1 MCKRHIVSIPQ
12 TDPPSGQFWLDVDRS
27 ASAEVTSEQNG
38 CPCRVFV
45 WRDAC
50 YLEHYFDLM
59 MSAFLFG
66 RGGTMSR
73 LLVFRSKVI
82 YAAHFCLFFMVVIC
96 SAQESKVMGEVRF
109 EGATKVEKDS
119 GVWVDGNY
127 VGFLKELHGNKKVM
141 LLPGEHEISV
151 RQSGYDDFLRK
162 IVVEPG
168 QVQTVQVA
176 AMHLSP
182 RATTPDV
189 TATLKLSVEPG
200 RAAVFLDD
208 KYVGHAS
215 EFGGLH
221 SMLISPGR
229 HRIKV
234 GLPGYRTFETE
245 VNLLAGQKS
254 EVKTELVKGSIQQA
268 SPEIKEPK

>member
-1 MCKRHIVSIPQ
+1 
-12 TDPPSGQFWLDVDRS
+12 
-27 ASAEVTSEQNG
+27 
-38 CPCRVFV
+38 
-45 WRDAC
+45 
-50 YLEHYFDLM
+50 
-59 MSAFLFG
+59 MSK
-66 RGGTMSR
+66 
-73 LLVFRSKVI
+73 LLIFRSKVVC
-82 YAAHFCLFFMVVIC
+82 AAFSCIFIIVATG
-96 SAQESKVMGEVRF
+96 SAQQSEVMGEIRF

-119 GVWVDGNY
+119 GVWVDGDY
-127 VGFLKELHGNKKVM
+127 VGFLKELHGAKKVM

-151 RQSGYDDFLRK
+151 RQSGYDDFRKK

-168 QVQTVQVA
+168 QVHVVQV

-182 RATTPDV
+182 RAVTPDI
-189 TATLKLSVEPG
+189 TAELKLNVEPG

-221 SMLISPGR
+221 SMLISPGK

-245 VNLLAGQKS
+245 VNLVAGQKS
-254 EVKTELVKGSIQQA
+254 EIKTQLVEGSIQQA
-268 SPEIKEPK
+268 SPDIKKPQ

>member
-1 MCKRHIVSIPQ
+1 
-12 TDPPSGQFWLDVDRS
+12 
-27 ASAEVTSEQNG
+27 
-38 CPCRVFV
+38 
-45 WRDAC
+45 
-50 YLEHYFDLM
+50 
-59 MSAFLFG
+59 MSK
-66 RGGTMSR
+66 
-73 LLVFRSKVI
+73 LLNLRSKVV
-82 YAAHFCLFFMVVIC
+82 YAARFGLFIIVGIC
-96 SAQESKVMGEVRF
+96 SAQESKVMGEIRF

-119 GVWVDGNY
+119 GVWVDGDY

-141 LLPGEHEISV
+141 LLPGEHGISV
-151 RQSGYDDFLRK
+151 CQSGYDDFLRQ

-176 AMHLSP
+176 MHLSP
-182 RATTPDV
+182 RVVTPDV
-189 TATLKLSVEPG
+189 TAELKLNVEPG

-221 SMLISPGR
+221 SMLISPGK

-254 EVKTELVKGSIQQA
+254 EVKTDLVKGSIQQA
-268 SPEIKEPK
+268 SPEIKQKQ